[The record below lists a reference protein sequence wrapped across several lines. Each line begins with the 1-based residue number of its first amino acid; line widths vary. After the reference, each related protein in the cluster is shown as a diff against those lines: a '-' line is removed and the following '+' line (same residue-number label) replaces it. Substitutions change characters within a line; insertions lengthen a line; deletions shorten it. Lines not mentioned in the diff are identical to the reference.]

1 MGKTV
6 QAVKISGSHATQAP
20 SCQTQRLDHRKKS
33 AHETPFV
40 LPILYLSPRSGNS
53 YIGTITWDGSDCPI
67 ADVISVYS
75 QSSDPASDY
84 YSDQTQLYSD
94 KRWVRFPFCEE
105 DIQAQQI
112 GESLVIE
119 E

>member
-1 MGKTV
+1 L
-6 QAVKISGSHATQAP
+6 AVP
-20 SCQTQRLDHRKKS
+20 
-33 AHETPFV
+33 
-40 LPILYLSPRSGNS
+40 
-53 YIGTITWDGSDCPI
+53 
-67 ADVISVYS
+67 
-75 QSSDPASDY
+75 
-84 YSDQTQLYSD
+84 YSD